1 MLPVTRAAARTR
13 LVRTAAKRG
22 PRGSIGAEG
31 TVGLR
36 EGSLTGRRTDGT
48 ARGWCGQRQRVVQ
61 ARHRSITR
69 RLVSRGVDDGVRAV
83 TG

>member
-1 MLPVTRAAARTR
+1 MLPVIRVAARTR

-31 TVGLR
+31 TEGLR
-36 EGSLTGRRTDGT
+36 GRGADGGPDVG
-48 ARGWCGQRQRVVQ
+48 ACGQRQRVVQ

-69 RLVSRGVDDGVRAV
+69 RLVSRGFDDGVRAV
-83 TG
+83 TGRW